1 MKGLILSGGKGTRL
15 RPLTYTRA
23 KQLLPLANKP
33 VLFYAIESLI
43 EAGIHEI
50 GIIVGDTFAEIE
62 AVVRE
67 AQSGWGN
74 DVQITFIHQ
83 DAPLGL
89 AHAVKTAQ
97 PFLGDDRFV
106 MFLGDNLIG
115 ESLSE
120 RVHDFSAPGC
130 PYTCHILLT
139 EVEDPSQFGIAEL
152 EPEPASVAVAEVAA
166 LDGAGAV
173 GEVMAVV
180 REPVG
185 GATQPLRVRRLIE
198 KPAQPP
204 SNLALVG
211 VYFFD
216 PTIFTAAD
224 AIKPSARGEL
234 EITDAIQWLIN
245 QGHDVRAQ
253 RLTGYW
259 IDTGK
264 MEDILDA
271 NRQVLLTMTTAIAP
285 TARVSENSSLTG
297 MVIVEDG
304 AVIENSVIRGPAIIG
319 ARTAVRNAYV
329 GPFTSIYHDAVI
341 ETCEIEFSIVL
352 EHSVISD
359 VRGRI
364 EESLIGRHAEV
375 HTSTRK
381 PRGHKLMLGDHSRVG
396 ILPS

>member
-33 VLFYAIESLI
+33 VLFYAVEALI
-43 EAGIHEI
+43 AAGIHEI
-50 GIIVGDTFAEIE
+50 GVIVGDTFAEIE
-62 AVVRE
+62 TAVRE
-67 AQSGWGN
+67 AEAGWGD
-74 DVQITFIHQ
+74 DVRITFIHQ

-89 AHAVKTAQ
+89 AHAVKTAHE
-97 PFLGDDRFV
+97 FLGDDRFV

-115 ESLSE
+115 ESLAD
-120 RVHDFSAPGC
+120 RVRDFDAPGC

-139 EVEDPSQFGIAEL
+139 EVENPSQFGIAEL
-152 EPEPASVAVAEVAA
+152 EPAPVAVAAH
-166 LDGAGAV
+166 DG
-173 GEVMAVV
+173 
-180 REPVG
+180 REP
-185 GATQPLRVRRLIE
+185 ATHDGSPLRVRQLIE

-216 PTIFTAAD
+216 PTIFAAAD

-234 EITDAIQWLIN
+234 EITDAIQWLIDA
-245 QGHDVRAQ
+245 GYDVRAQ

-271 NRQVLLTMTTAIAP
+271 NRQVLLHQTASIAA
-285 TARVSENSSLTG
+285 TARVSEDSSLTG
-297 MVIVEDG
+297 AVIVEDG

-319 ARTAVRNAYV
+319 ARTTLRNAYV
-329 GPFTSIYHDAVI
+329 GPFTSIYHDVVI
-341 ETCEIEFSIVL
+341 ERCEIEFSIVL
-352 EHSVISD
+352 EHSVLSD

-364 EESLIGRHAEV
+364 EESLIGPYAEV
-375 HTSTRK
+375 HTSARK
-381 PRGHKLMLGDHSRVG
+381 PRAHKLMLGDHSRVG
-396 ILPS
+396 ISPG